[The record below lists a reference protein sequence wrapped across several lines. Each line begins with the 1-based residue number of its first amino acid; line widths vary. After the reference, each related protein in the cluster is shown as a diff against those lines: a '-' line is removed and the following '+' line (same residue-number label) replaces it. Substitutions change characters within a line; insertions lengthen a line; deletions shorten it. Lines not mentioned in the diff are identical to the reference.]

1 MKSLLRILLPI
12 IALTTPL
19 AAEADAIIAK
29 ARAYLGGDQALR
41 AVESV
46 HYKGTL
52 TSTVAP
58 AEGEPRIDVAAIE
71 IIFAKPFFQKIIINQ
86 PGDAAKQI
94 PGKIEVTA
102 LDDYEA
108 WQRIENPL
116 DATQWRM
123 TLLDTAQIRRLRANT
138 AENLSFFRDQSSAGA
153 SVTDMGLVK
162 TDDGEL
168 HKVVFDHGYGISF
181 IRFFDP
187 KTGRL
192 VLSQTDNGAVIREK
206 GENRVNG
213 VRFPGEVTTISQRPD
228 GGTTTVKVVFERVT
242 VNETFPP
249 TAFRVPSVTN
259 P

>member
-12 IALTTPL
+12 IALSAPL

-29 ARAYLGGDQALR
+29 ARSYLGSEQALQ
-41 AVESV
+41 AVRSV

-58 AEGEPRIDVAAIE
+58 ADVEPRVDVASIE
-71 IIFAKPFFQKIIINQ
+71 IIFAKPYFQKIIINQ
-86 PGDAAKQI
+86 AGDAANEV

-116 DATQWRM
+116 DASQWRM

-138 AENLSFFRDQSSAGA
+138 AENLAFFSGRGST
-153 SVTDMGLVK
+153 VTDMGVVS
-162 TDDGEL
+162 TDDGKL
-168 HKVVFDHGYGISF
+168 HKVVYDHGYGISF
-181 IRFFDP
+181 TRFFDP
-187 KTGRL
+187 QTGRL
-192 VLSQTDNGAVIREK
+192 VISQTDNGAIIREE
-206 GENRVNG
+206 GENRISG

-228 GGTTTVKVVFERVT
+228 GGTTTVNVVFDSVT